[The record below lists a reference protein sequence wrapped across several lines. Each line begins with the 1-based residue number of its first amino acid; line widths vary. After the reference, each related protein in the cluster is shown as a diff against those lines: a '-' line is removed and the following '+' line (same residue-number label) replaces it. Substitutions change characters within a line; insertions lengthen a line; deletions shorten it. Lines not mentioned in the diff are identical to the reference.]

1 MELAFFKRIFCNGN
15 KIKKGL
21 NHKSSDPMEICVTK
35 QLCWSVQHLLICY
48 FWGKTASDVNIH
60 RTRLFFH
67 PCIIICALSVFK
79 VHKCQFFPHSIKKRP
94 GEKSKENKVT
104 FVKCWRWKAVEF
116 PVFEMRPTSKFLIC
130 WLCLELVSI
139 NWVAES
145 KLWPCLLL
153 PDISLVILCV
163 ERFGG
168 PVESMTQLQMGEA
181 GC

>member
-1 MELAFFKRIFCNGN
+1 MKLALFKRTFCNGS
-15 KIKKGL
+15 KIKRDLIIKAVTQWRFVL
-21 NHKSSDPMEICVTK
+21 QSSCVD
-35 QLCWSVQHLLICY
+35 QSSICWSVISE
-48 FWGKTASDVNIH
+48 A
-60 RTRLFFH
+60 RRLQMWIYTEQDFFFS

-94 GEKSKENKVT
+94 KENKVT

-168 PVESMTQLQMGEA
+168 PVESMTQLQVGEA